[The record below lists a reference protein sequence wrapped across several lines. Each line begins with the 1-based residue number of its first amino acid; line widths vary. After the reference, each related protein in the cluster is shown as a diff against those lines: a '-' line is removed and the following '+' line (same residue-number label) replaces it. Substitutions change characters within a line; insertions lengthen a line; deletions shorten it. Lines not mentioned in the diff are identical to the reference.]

1 MTRRPYV
8 LLSAAM
14 SADGYLDDASGR
26 RLVLSGAADL
36 DRVDELRAGCDAIL
50 VGATTLRRDDPRLR
64 VRSATRRAARAGLG
78 LPPGPVRVVLS
89 GSGELDPAARFFA
102 GDDGVARL
110 AYVAAEVAERTA
122 RRLGAAATVIGL
134 PAGPA
139 AGAGPGSGVGPGS
152 GAGMLPLEL
161 VLADLAG
168 RGTGRLMVE
177 GGSAVLG
184 QFLSGGLADEF
195 QLAVAPVLVG
205 DLAAPRLVT
214 LPGGPGPGGTGPGG
228 GAPGGGWP
236 AGLALA
242 EVGRAGEVA
251 VLRYRLIGT

>member
-1 MTRRPYV
+1 V

-64 VRSATRRAARAGLG
+64 VRSAARRAARAGLG

-102 GDDGVARL
+102 GDDGVSRL
-110 AYVAAEVAERTA
+110 AYVRAEVAERTA
-122 RRLGAAATVIGL
+122 RRLGSAATVIGL
-134 PAGPA
+134 PAGP
-139 AGAGPGSGVGPGS
+139 GAEAGPGS
-152 GAGMLPLEL
+152 GAGRLPLEL

-168 RGTGRLMVE
+168 RGAGRLMVE

-184 QFLSGGLADEF
+184 QFLRDGLADEF

-205 DLAAPRLVT
+205 DPAAPRLVT
-214 LPGGPGPGGTGPGG
+214 LPGGPGPGGGEPGG
-228 GAPGGGWP
+228 GAAGGSWP

>member
-1 MTRRPYV
+1 V

-14 SADGYLDDASGR
+14 SADGYLDDASGQ
-26 RLVLSGAADL
+26 RLVLSGAEDL

-50 VGATTLRRDDPRLR
+50 VGATTLRRDNPRLR
-64 VRSATRRAARAGLG
+64 VRSAARRAARAGLG

-89 GSGELDPAARFFA
+89 GSGELDQGARFFA
-102 GDDGVARL
+102 GDDGVERL

-122 RRLGAAATVIGL
+122 RRLGSAATVIGL
-134 PAGPA
+134 PAGP
-139 AGAGPGSGVGPGS
+139 GAGG
-152 GAGMLPLEL
+152 GAGGGAGTLPLEL

-168 RGTGRLMVE
+168 RGTRRLMVE

-184 QFLSGGLADEF
+184 QFLRDGLVDEF
-195 QLAVAPVLVG
+195 QLAVTPVLVG
-205 DLAAPRLVT
+205 DPAAPRLVT
-214 LPGGPGPGGTGPGG
+214 LADGGELGG
-228 GAPGGGWP
+228 GRPGAGVGGGSWP

-242 EVGRAGEVA
+242 EVSRAGQVA